1 MKKIKVILIIVI
13 LILLTGCSDYRELS
27 DMAIASSIGID
38 IKDGMYEITTQ
49 VLNTSMKSS
58 ENTSSSSPEIIV
70 YHSNGKT
77 IHEALRN
84 LVLESPKKL
93 YAGHLET
100 VVVSNKI
107 AKEDIS
113 EIFDLFLRDAEVSK
127 DFKILVSKDAKVSD
141 IMSLIT
147 PYETIPAE
155 NISSSIEYSSKEQGH
170 ISDITFDK
178 FVSNVLQTGVDAVI
192 PAITIKENST
202 INEEINPEIRLVIV
216 NKLGIFKNTKFL
228 TYLTESASLGYN
240 LIYGDIV
247 SNVISFKCDK
257 NTYSSVELLKK
268 SSKLTYD
275 INTNT
280 VNIDVFIKSAISE
293 LNCNIDIKKESEI
306 KKLEQKLTD
315 SIKSIMND
323 LIDEAKEYNES
334 DFLGIG
340 KYIYQNNYIYYKN
353 NKDNIK
359 DMIKSMK
366 RNIKIKTEI
375 IQKGI
380 IKEGDEKY

>member
-49 VLNTSMKSS
+49 VLNTSMKNS
-58 ENTSSSSPEIIV
+58 ENTNSSSPEIIV

-113 EIFDLFLRDAEVSK
+113 EIFDLFLRDTEVSK

-257 NTYSSVELLKK
+257 NTYSSVELLKN

-293 LNCNIDIKKESEI
+293 LNCNIDIKKESE
-306 KKLEQKLTD
+306 T
-315 SIKSIMND
+315 
-323 LIDEAKEYNES
+323 
-334 DFLGIG
+334 
-340 KYIYQNNYIYYKN
+340 
-353 NKDNIK
+353 
-359 DMIKSMK
+359 
-366 RNIKIKTEI
+366 KIN
-375 IQKGI
+375 G
-380 IKEGDEKY
+380 

>member
-58 ENTSSSSPEIIV
+58 ENTNSSSPEIIV

-113 EIFDLFLRDAEVSK
+113 EIFDLFLRDTEVSK

-257 NTYSSVELLKK
+257 NTYSSVELLKN

-340 KYIYQNNYIYYKN
+340 KHIYQNNYIYYKN